1 MMREVAAGTIGG
13 LAGGMGMSGFM
24 MLGKKAGF
32 AEEPMPM
39 KVEHWAEDRLS
50 MADRLGPRQEMAA
63 GMGGHLVYSAVMGG
77 VFGALRSAFK
87 LPAVPTGPLY
97 GLGLYAVNIFGLGRP
112 LGIAV
117 GPGQER
123 PAAVSRQLMMH
134 ALYGS
139 VTALVADRLRAALP

>member
-32 AEEPMPM
+32 AEEPVPM
-39 KVEHWAEDRLS
+39 KVEHWVEDRLS

-63 GMGGHLVYSAVMGG
+63 GMGGHLVYSAAMGG
-77 VFGALRSAFK
+77 VLGALRSAFK
-87 LPAVPTGPLY
+87 LPAVPAGPLFGV
-97 GLGLYAVNIFGLGRP
+97 GLFAVNI
-112 LGIAV
+112 LGIGRALGIPV
-117 GPGQER
+117 GPGKER
-123 PAAVSRQLMMH
+123 PAVVGRELMMH

-139 VTALVADRLRAALP
+139 VAAVVANRLRAALR